1 MLKIE
6 KKNKWNKKIENRKK
20 MKKTKS
26 TSCNSDTTAFPKGKA
41 STMSQDDQV
50 AVEEGSNMVSR
61 AENVPKSA

>member
-1 MLKIE
+1 
-6 KKNKWNKKIENRKK
+6 